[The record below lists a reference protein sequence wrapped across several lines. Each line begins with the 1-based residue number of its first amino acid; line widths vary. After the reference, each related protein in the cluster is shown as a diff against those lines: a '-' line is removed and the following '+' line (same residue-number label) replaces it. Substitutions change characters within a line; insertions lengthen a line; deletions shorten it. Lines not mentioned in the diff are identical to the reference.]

1 LPFRFPFK
9 SSVFGFQK
17 QRHWLAITA
26 LFHDQSIAFAST
38 PNTLYITPRLVLGV
52 IYSLSMYK
60 KDEKTSFKQKKSI
73 YSRQKIEITQNL
85 LCNFVTNKK
94 PTFLYRKN

>member
-1 LPFRFPFK
+1 ML
-9 SSVFGFQK
+9 
-17 QRHWLAITA
+17 I
-26 LFHDQSIAFAST
+26 
-38 PNTLYITPRLVLGV
+38 LGI

-94 PTFLYRKN
+94 PTFYIEKIEYKTINLIVSIVYHDA

>member
-1 LPFRFPFK
+1 
-9 SSVFGFQK
+9 
-17 QRHWLAITA
+17 
-26 LFHDQSIAFAST
+26 
-38 PNTLYITPRLVLGV
+38 
-52 IYSLSMYK
+52 MYK

-73 YSRQKIEITQNL
+73 YCWQKIEITQNL